1 MSKKER
7 VRALLIERMKM
18 GKPIDALLGSL
29 AHRAPST
36 LIDMTIGLNPV
47 GGSALTYALLP
58 LLPQIELRLSTFPIS
73 PQHFYLRLAQ
83 GSGEAK
89 DILLDTVIAMHP
101 EEEWICTLSQ
111 QIEGAAAGTRH
122 LMAIYDQPYF
132 HKMCNLYVQQGAR
145 ESLLHCCRKLGRV
158 EPAIALLMNGTMDT
172 GLQGGALALSRNP
185 SCGMIEYL
193 CAMLGPDIDLPLST
207 MIGYIENNKTLDRI
221 TDLVVWYP
229 RAQRMLKK
237 QQDIRL
243 KKSKET

>member
-18 GKPIDALLGSL
+18 RKPIDALLSSL
-29 AHRAPST
+29 ANRAPST
-36 LIDMTIGLNPV
+36 LIDMTIGLNPI
-47 GGSALTYALLP
+47 GGAALTYALLP

-73 PQHFYLRLAQ
+73 PEHFYLRLAE

-89 DILLDTVIAMHP
+89 DVLLETVIGMHP

-111 QIEGAAAGTRH
+111 QIEGASAGTRH

-132 HKMCNLYVQQGAR
+132 HKMCNLYVQEGAR
-145 ESLLHCCRKLGRV
+145 ESLLHCCTKLGRV
-158 EPAIALLMNGTMDT
+158 EPAIALLVNGTMDA
-172 GLQGGALALSRNP
+172 GLRAGAHALSRNP

-207 MIGYIENNKTLDRI
+207 MIGYIQNGKTLDRI
-221 TDLVVWYP
+221 ADLVEWYP
-229 RAQRMLKK
+229 RADKMLKK
-237 QQDIRL
+237 QRKTILQ
-243 KKSKET
+243 KSKET